1 MTRAAAGLHVAL
13 PHGAGFPM
21 SSRQRILL
29 TGASSGFGALTARAL
44 ARAGHDVYAGMRDLA
59 GRGALPGAEL
69 TGWAEREGLS
79 VTVVEL
85 DVTDDAS
92 VDAAVAAVL
101 ARAGGI
107 DVLVNNAGVAAAG
120 LVETFSV
127 AAAQRLFDVNV
138 FGVLRLLRAVLP
150 GMRARGAGLVVYVSS
165 TDGREVMPFLG
176 LYNATKFAVEALAD
190 AYRYETDPL
199 GIDSVVVQPGT
210 FPTTRILPNL
220 LPADDP
226 DRAQGYGPVAEGPAQ
241 LLVGIEAMIAA
252 GAPDPQLVADAIVGV
267 VATPA
272 RARPT
277 RVVVDASGF
286 DGAARLN
293 ALSDTVQAELLAR
306 FGLSFLAGRQ
316 PARGA

>member
-1 MTRAAAGLHVAL
+1 MR
-13 PHGAGFPM
+13 
-21 SSRQRILL
+21 SRQRILL
-29 TGASSGFGALTARAL
+29 SGATSGFGALTVRAL
-44 ARAGHDVYAGMRDLA
+44 ARAGHDVYAGMRDPA
-59 GRGALPGAEL
+59 GQGAAAAAEL
-69 TGWAEREGLS
+69 AAWADTEGLA
-79 VTVVEL
+79 VTVVAL

-92 VDAAVAAVL
+92 VDGAVSAVL

-127 AAAQRLFDVNV
+127 AAAQRLYDVNV
-138 FGVLRLLRAVLP
+138 FGVLRMLRAVLP

-176 LYNATKFAVEALAD
+176 LYNSTKFALEALAD
-190 AYRYETDPL
+190 AYRYETAPL

-210 FPTTRILPNL
+210 FPTTRILHNL
-220 LPADDP
+220 VPADDP
-226 DRAQGYGPVAEGPAQ
+226 ARARGYGPVADGPAQ
-241 LLVGIEAMIAA
+241 LMVGIEAMIAA
-252 GAPDPQLVADAIVGV
+252 GAPDPQLVADAIVDI

-272 RARPT
+272 HTRPT

-293 ALSDTVQAELLAR
+293 ALSDTVQTELLAR
-306 FGLSFLAGRQ
+306 MGLSFLADAPPQR
-316 PARGA
+316 RV